1 MKTSINSLELLKFYL
16 SQLNNHFF
24 DGDEIKVSNEII
36 KQFDFALQRV
46 EFCFSKINNK
56 YYFSNN
62 TVRFNHLNSDHNA
75 VLLYYWSN
83 TLYNNNYD
91 RKICDKIFYLNKI
104 LHGLDAYYEVKLPD
118 IFLLVHPLG
127 TVLGRGEYSNYFV
140 AYQRCGIG
148 SNKDKSPSLGEHV
161 TLRPGASVLGNSI
174 IGDYCEIA
182 ADSLLLDKKLE
193 EESLY
198 IGNPKS
204 NFIAKSKRKNQNWF

>member
-1 MKTSINSLELLKFYL
+1 MKTSIKSLELLKFYL
-16 SQLNNHFF
+16 YQLNNNFV
-24 DGDEIKVSNEII
+24 DGNEIKASNEII

-56 YYFSNN
+56 YYFSNDN
-62 TVRFNHLNSDHNA
+62 VIFNHLNSDHSA

-148 SNKDKSPSLGEHV
+148 SNKNKSPSLGEHV

-182 ADSLLLDKKLE
+182 ADSLLLDRKLE
-193 EESLY
+193 KKSLY

-204 NFIAKSKRKNQNWF
+204 NFITKSKRKNQNWF